1 VQKVLIKDNY
11 FNKII
16 MKAYILLLILIT
28 MLYSCTDG
36 IPSVKTAS
44 QTGLSPAKPVKGSC
58 CKAPK
63 KAELSRIP
71 SESIFTL
78 NDTFT
83 TQNNARIKLSSLMN
97 KPTVVGMIFTH
108 CTYACP
114 RLTSDI
120 KSIYKNMGS
129 KKDQVNYVLISFDT
143 ERDSPERLKEF
154 AKEMGLDSNW
164 TLLRG
169 SEQSVRTLSV
179 LLNVQYEKDLEG
191 NFSHSNLVSVLDSKG
206 VLKFQKEGL
215 GADHNETLNILQK
228 FVQ

>member
-1 VQKVLIKDNY
+1 
-11 FNKII
+11 
-16 MKAYILLLILIT
+16 MKAPILLFALVTI
-28 MLYSCTDG
+28 LYSCTENS
-36 IPSVKTAS
+36 PSVKSGNSA
-44 QTGLSPAKPVKGSC
+44 GLSSAKTVKGSC
-58 CKAPK
+58 CKAPLK
-63 KAELSRIP
+63 SQLSSIP

-78 NDTFT
+78 EDTFT

-114 RLTSDI
+114 RLTSDM

-154 AKEMGLDSNW
+154 AKEMDLDSNW

-179 LLNVQYEKDLEG
+179 LLNVQYEKDMEG
-191 NFSHSNLVSVLDSKG
+191 NFSHSNLVTVLDNKG

-215 GADHNETLNILQK
+215 GADHQETLNVLQT

>member
-1 VQKVLIKDNY
+1 
-11 FNKII
+11 
-16 MKAYILLLILIT
+16 MKAYILLFALVT
-28 MLYSCTDG
+28 TLYSCTDG
-36 IPSVKTAS
+36 IPSVKSTNSA
-44 QTGLSPAKPVKGSC
+44 GISPAKPLKGSC
-58 CKAPK
+58 CKAPV
-63 KAELSRIP
+63 KADLSSIP
-71 SESIFTL
+71 SESIFSL
-78 NDTFT
+78 EDTFT

-108 CTYACP
+108 CAYACP
-114 RLTSDI
+114 RLTSDM

-129 KKDQVNYVLISFDT
+129 KKDHVNYVLISFDT

-169 SEQSVRTLSV
+169 SEQSVRTISV
-179 LLNVQYEKDLEG
+179 LLNVQYEKDMEG
-191 NFSHSNLVSVLDSKG
+191 NFSHSNLVSVLDNKG

-215 GADHNETLNILQK
+215 GADHNETLNILQT

>member
-1 VQKVLIKDNY
+1 
-11 FNKII
+11 
-16 MKAYILLLILIT
+16 MKAPILLFALVTILC
-28 MLYSCTDG
+28 SCTG
-36 IPSVKTAS
+36 NSTSVKS
-44 QTGLSPAKPVKGSC
+44 GNSVGLSPAKPAKSSC
-58 CKAPK
+58 CKAPL
-63 KAELSRIP
+63 KAELSSIP

-78 NDTFT
+78 EDTFT
-83 TQNNARIKLSSLMN
+83 TQNNAKIKLSSLMN

-114 RLTSDI
+114 RLTSDM

-179 LLNVQYEKDLEG
+179 LMNVQYEKDMEG
-191 NFSHSNLVSVLDSKG
+191 NFSHSNLVTILDNKG

-215 GADHNETLNILQK
+215 GADHQETLNVLQK

>member
-1 VQKVLIKDNY
+1 
-11 FNKII
+11 
-16 MKAYILLLILIT
+16 MKAPILLLAIMT
-28 MLYSCTDG
+28 MFYSCSDG
-36 IPSVKTAS
+36 IPSVRTTKSA
-44 QTGLSPAKPVKGSC
+44 GIIPAKQLKGSLC

-63 KAELSRIP
+63 KSDLSSIP

-78 NDTFT
+78 EDTFT
-83 TQNNARIKLSSLMN
+83 TQNNTPVKLSSLMN

-114 RLTSDI
+114 RLTSDM

-129 KKDQVNYVLISFDT
+129 KKDKVNYVLISFDT

-179 LLNVQYEKDLEG
+179 LLNVQYEKDMEG
-191 NFSHSNLVSVLDSKG
+191 NFSHSNLVSVLDDKG

-215 GADHNETLNILQK
+215 GADHNETLNVLQQ
-228 FVQ
+228 FVR